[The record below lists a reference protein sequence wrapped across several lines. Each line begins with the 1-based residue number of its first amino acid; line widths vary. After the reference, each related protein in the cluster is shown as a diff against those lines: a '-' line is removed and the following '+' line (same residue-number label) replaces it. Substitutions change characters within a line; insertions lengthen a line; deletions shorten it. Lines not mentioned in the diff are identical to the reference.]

1 MTPSDI
7 LLYLENS
14 SLFNHQ
20 QRASVLQ
27 QMGTKIET
35 HSLTLHRLR
44 NFGILNP
51 KYDIFTKT
59 LPSEDRN
66 PCG

>member
-20 QRASVLQ
+20 QRALVLQ

-44 NFGILNP
+44 NF
-51 KYDIFTKT
+51 
-59 LPSEDRN
+59 
-66 PCG
+66 